1 MPDIEIN
8 VEDYQN
14 VFSANVGVYP
24 LIQVSISHPFN
35 TVSVDVITQ
44 NPTVNVDII
53 GTGPQGPKGDTGD
66 TGATGA
72 AAGFGTPTASV
83 DSNVGTPAVTV
94 TASGPD
100 TAKVFD
106 FAFSN
111 LKGDKGDT
119 GSTGPGVPSGG
130 STGDFLRKHS
140 GTDYDTEWDEFPS
153 IAKGTHTSGTSLIM
167 GKLDDQTASGNYS
180 VAVGRGNSVSAAGD
194 VALGRQNTITGSYS
208 FAAGYNN
215 TVSGAQAAAVCQ
227 SNKATGSASFA
238 EGYNNTSSGTA
249 THAEG
254 HTTTA
259 SGNQAHSEG
268 YLTEATGNVSHAEGD
283 GSKASGIASHAEGHM
298 TVANH
303 RSQHVFGEFNATDPS
318 AAPATDKGDY
328 VEIVGNG
335 TADNARSNARTLDW
349 SGNETLAG
357 KLTLGADPTNNMEA
371 ATKQYVDARI
381 QTVPEAAT
389 SAPADLG
396 TAAVGTSAKYALED
410 HVHNKPTYSKGD
422 VGLGNVDNVQQYS
435 ASNPPPYPVT
445 SVNGSTGDVVIS
457 VSDTKVE
464 QTYTTTS
471 SYTYWRPVVVGDS
484 AVSTDSAVFTTS
496 TAAVKTF
503 TNLRFQPSTGTLK
516 ATAFKGDLT
525 GSVTGTAS
533 GNLTSSS
540 TLNPANLSG
549 VSTGT
554 TQFLREDGTWA
565 TPAYPSVPGAYTSTP
580 SVLGTAS
587 AGVSN
592 DYSRGD
598 HVHEMPSASDVGALA
613 DDTKYAASPSVG
625 GPATVSNGI
634 HYAQVDNTSTSTK
647 FTATIPGITSYYD
660 GLTIMLKNGVV
671 TSASGFTININNLG
685 AKQAY
690 NNMAAATAETTLFN
704 VNYTMLF
711 VYDSTRVAGGGW
723 ICYRGYNSDNNT
735 IGYQLRTNSTILKTY
750 DKFRYYKI
758 LFTAADGTHWVPAA
772 SDTTNSATSAKTVNQ
787 RAIDPFGRIVYCSA
801 TTNYA
806 AEADIAAGTTWDQYL
821 LTLGYSFNRTGA
833 ALNLTLKAPVYVKAA
848 PQSDGSAIID
858 DTTPIVQALP
868 SSDDGKIYIFM
879 GVATSATQIE
889 LYPIHPVYCYKGGHV
904 RQWTN
909 AAPQTPAELGAIAL
923 PSTPSVGD
931 FLVYTNNGWDAVT
944 MAEWQGGAY

>member
-35 TVSVDVITQ
+35 TVSVDVVTQ

-72 AAGFGTPTASV
+72 AAGFGTPTATV
-83 DSNVGTPAVTV
+83 DANVGTPAVTV

-100 TAKVFD
+100 TAKVFA

-111 LKGDKGDT
+111 LKGAKGDT
-119 GSTGPGVPSGG
+119 GATGAGLAAGG
-130 STGDFLRKHS
+130 NTGDFLRKHS

-153 IAKGTHTSGTSLIM
+153 IAKGTDANG
-167 GKLDDQTASGNYS
+167 Y
-180 VAVGRGNSVSAAGD
+180 AVDIGYPSVSTVSGEAS
-194 VALGRQNTITGSYS
+194 VSMGRQNTVSGSYS
-208 FAAGYNN
+208 VGAGYVNAVSGNAAFAEGRGN
-215 TVSGAQAAAVCQ
+215 TVSGNMAH
-227 SNKATGSASFA
+227 G
-238 EGYNNTSSGTA
+238 EGYNNKATA
-249 THAEG
+249 QSAHVEGQGNESNAIAAHAEG
-254 HTTTA
+254 YQTKA
-259 SGNQAHSEG
+259 NAQR
-268 YLTEATGNVSHAEGD
+268 SHAEGY
-283 GSKASGIASHAEGHM
+283 STKTNARNAHAEGGG
-298 TVANH
+298 TIANG
-303 RSQHVFGEFNATDPS
+303 RSQHVFGEYNVADT
-318 AAPATDKGDY
+318 Y
-328 VEIVGNG
+328 VSDDNSSLGTYAEIVGNG
-335 TADNARSNARTLDW
+335 TADAARSNARTLDW
-349 SGNETLAG
+349 NGNEVLAG

-410 HVHNKPTYSKGD
+410 HVHNKPTYSKSD

-457 VSDTKVE
+457 VGDTKVE

-471 SYTYWRPVVVGDS
+471 GYTYWRPIVIGDS
-484 AVSTDSAVFTTS
+484 GVSTESAVFTTS

-516 ATAFKGDLT
+516 ATAFKGNLTGNVT

-549 VSTGT
+549 VSTAT

-587 AGVSN
+587 AGVSS

-598 HVHEMPSASDVGALA
+598 HVHEMPTASDVGALA
-613 DDTKYAASPSVG
+613 DDTKYAASPTVG
-625 GPATVSNGI
+625 GVASKTAAIPYGKL
-634 HYAQVDNTSTSTK
+634 DNTSTSTAM
-647 FTATIPGITSYYD
+647 TATVPGITELKS
-660 GLTIMLKNGVV
+660 GVCMWLTNGVV
-671 TSASGFTININNLG
+671 TGGSNFTLDINGLG
-685 AKQAY
+685 AKGVYSSQ
-690 NNMAAATAETTLFN
+690 AAATRITSVWN
-704 VNYTMLF
+704 VNYTGLF
-711 VYDSTRVAGGGW
+711 IYNEDRVTGGCWDYVYGYDSNT
-723 ICYRGYNSDNNT
+723 NT
-735 IGYQLRTNSTILKTY
+735 IGYQVRTNNTILKTT
-750 DKFRYYKI
+750 DKCRYYKI
-758 LFTAADGTHWVPAA
+758 FFTSADGTHWVPASA
-772 SDTTNSATSAKTVNQ
+772 DVTNSSTSAKVVNQ
-787 RAIDPFGRIVYCSA
+787 RPIDPFGRIVYTSA
-801 TTNYA
+801 STNYA
-806 AEADIAAGTTWDQYL
+806 AEANIAAATIWDIYTL
-821 LTLGYSFNRTGA
+821 VLGYSFNRTGA
-833 ALNLTLKAPVYVKAA
+833 ALTLSTNVPVYVKCA

-858 DTTPIVQALP
+858 STTPIVQALP
-868 SSDDGKIYIFM
+868 NSDDGKIYIFL
-879 GVATSATQIE
+879 GVAYDATHIE
-889 LYPIHPVYCYKGGHV
+889 LYINHPVYHYKNGHV
-904 RQWTN
+904 RLWTN
-909 AAPQTPAELGAIAL
+909 AVPQTPAELGAIAL
-923 PSTPSVGD
+923 PSSPSVGD